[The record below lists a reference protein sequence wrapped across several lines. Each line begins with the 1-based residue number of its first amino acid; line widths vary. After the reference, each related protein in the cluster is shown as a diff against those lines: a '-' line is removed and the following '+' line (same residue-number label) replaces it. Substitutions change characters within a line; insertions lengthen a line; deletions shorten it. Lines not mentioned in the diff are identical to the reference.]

1 MIKHDTRP
9 LSFPRTLRNDNQ
21 SLLTTGRAGETI
33 PFGFIPLFREDS
45 ATGRVTVVAE
55 LAEMPKPLENAVI
68 GRLQTWAVSR
78 SALPQFSGI
87 DEFTHAYQGKNI
99 TQLGAAGRTPLALY
113 DTISA
118 SAVYATA
125 NGSEFM
131 RATGLTV
138 EASETWNTDY
148 VDSYILVQNFRL
160 AAHSSKMTRYDYY
173 QEDNAA
179 ALQLKPAFWPRNRFH
194 SVVADYEQALV
205 VGALDLD
212 VTSGDI
218 PIDNIYIAENFL
230 ADTYYHVPDAALDP
244 SSVDSGTGI
253 SMAGAPINAR
263 GIDSG
268 GADRLSAYPSI
279 SLSANPVTTTLASI
293 DMARKQQSFAK
304 AIAAMDG
311 NQFSGFNNDDVL
323 LLDLMNG
330 LSIAPELLNRP
341 WLLDSKTGVFG
352 MSERHASD
360 AANLDDSVTVG
371 QLSLSTSINVPSMKY
386 GGIIFSSFEF
396 MPERLYPR
404 ASDEYL
410 KVTTEAQLP
419 NALRDSLN
427 PEPTEIVTNG
437 EIDTAHATPGG
448 TFGYRELNGKWNRER
463 TLLGGDF
470 QSLTPGSPAT
480 AARTSMWQP
489 QYVDPVLTS
498 DHWLCPHPFPQDV
511 FSVPGNDTVT
521 LSVRVDCTISG
532 LTQFGQQLV
541 EDNSEFAD
549 ITLEKA

>member
-21 SLLTTGRAGETI
+21 SLLTTGLAGEAI

-55 LAEMPKPLENAVI
+55 LAEMPKPLENAVV

-99 TQLGAAGRTPLALY
+99 TQLGAAGRTPPALY
-113 DTISA
+113 DTVSA

-173 QEDNAA
+173 QENNTT

-194 SVVADYEQALV
+194 SVVADYEQALL

-212 VTSGDI
+212 VSAGQVPVSGI
-218 PIDNIYIAENFL
+218 GTRGL
-230 ADTYYHVPDAALDP
+230 AGTNTGPFKESDGSTVSYTAGSWWTGAAGGDDVFIRESATDANYPDVFAD
-244 SSVDSGTGI
+244 
-253 SMAGAPINAR
+253 MA
-263 GIDSG
+263 STT
-268 GADRLSAYPSI
+268 
-279 SLSANPVTTTLASI
+279 VTTTLASI

-304 AIAAMDG
+304 AVAAMDG

-323 LLDLMNG
+323 ILDLMNG
-330 LSIAPELLNRP
+330 FSVAPELLNRP

-352 MSERHASD
+352 MSERHATD

-386 GGIIFSSFEF
+386 GGIIFSTFEF

-404 ASDEYL
+404 SSDEYL

-427 PEPTEIVTNG
+427 PEPVEIVTNG
-437 EIDTAHATPGG
+437 EIDTAHGTPGG

-463 TLLGGDF
+463 TLIGGDF
-470 QSLTPGSPAT
+470 QSLTPGTPAT
-480 AARTSMWQP
+480 AARTAMWQP
-489 QYVDPVLTS
+489 EYVNPVLTS

-511 FSVPGNDTVT
+511 FSVPGNDTIT

-549 ITLEKA
+549 ITTEKA